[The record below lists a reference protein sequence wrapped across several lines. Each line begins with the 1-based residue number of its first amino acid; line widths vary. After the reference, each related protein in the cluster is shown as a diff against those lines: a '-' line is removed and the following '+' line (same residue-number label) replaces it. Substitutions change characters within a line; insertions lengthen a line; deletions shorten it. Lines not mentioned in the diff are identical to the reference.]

1 MRVRFTPR
9 ARDDVRRIVETIAR
23 DNVSAGV
30 RVKKLIEKVAVRI
43 GVVPK
48 RGMLTSR
55 ADVWAVPIRRYPYT
69 IYFAFEGDAVAIV
82 HVRHEARQRPGRG
95 EL

>member
-9 ARDDVRRIVETIAR
+9 ARDDVRRIIATIAK
-23 DNVSAGV
+23 DNPSAAL
-30 RVKKLIEKVAVRI
+30 RVKKLVEKMASRI
-43 GVVPK
+43 GALPK
-48 RGMLTSR
+48 RGILTSR
-55 ADVWAVPIRRYPYT
+55 ADVWAVPLVRYPYT
-69 IYFAFEGDAVAIV
+69 IYFAFEGDVVAIV